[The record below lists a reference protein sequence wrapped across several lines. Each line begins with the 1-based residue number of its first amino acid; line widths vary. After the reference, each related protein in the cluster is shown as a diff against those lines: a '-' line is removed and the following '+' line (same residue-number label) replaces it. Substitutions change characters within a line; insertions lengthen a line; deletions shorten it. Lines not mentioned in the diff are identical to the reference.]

1 MNDLA
6 FHLFRYVNE
15 RIHEGAHRLEIYVV
29 ENGAEG
35 KLELMV
41 KDNGTKFSAE
51 KQTKDQPA
59 YSRSLLFFEKN
70 TKQYKGNFQILSHK
84 QTGNLVQLSYP
95 LANCPPLGD
104 VSSYLSMLFVT
115 QPNHQFI
122 FSYIGLQSEF
132 TFDSQML
139 RNQFT
144 EEDIEGA
151 EFLQNLNQLIKDET
165 AAVSRLR

>member
-15 RIHEGAHRLEIYVV
+15 RIQEGALRLEMYVV

-35 KLELMV
+35 KLELIV
-41 KDNGTKFSAE
+41 KDDGTKFSAK
-51 KQTKDQPA
+51 KQTEVQLV
-59 YSRSLLFFEKN
+59 SSHSLLFFEKN

-95 LANCPPLGD
+95 LSNCPPLGD
-104 VSSYLSMLFVT
+104 ISSYLSMLFVT
-115 QPNHQFI
+115 QPKHQVI
-122 FSYIGLQSEF
+122 FSFIGMQGEF
-132 TFDSQML
+132 TF
-139 RNQFT
+139 
-144 EEDIEGA
+144 
-151 EFLQNLNQLIKDET
+151 ET